1 MICAKQIAPHY
12 EDNSYDIQHISILD
26 IPFNMYHF
34 NSSINHHVRQI
45 NLHTDVAE
53 IFCHLIDQ

>member
-1 MICAKQIAPHY
+1 MGKTYNPASHKNDC
-12 EDNSYDIQHISILD
+12 YDIEQISILD

-45 NLHTDVAE
+45 NLHADATE
-53 IFCHLIDQ
+53 IFCHLVDQ